1 MDRGAWWA
9 AVHGVSKS
17 QTWLSYCT
25 FTFHFYALEK
35 EMATHSSVLAW
46 RIPGMGLHRVRH
58 DWSDL
63 AVVVAAVPEL
73 ALCLLASLSDSVLP
87 RTVLILSLSYPIQG
101 APFTSDSTAWK
112 SCSVQL
118 SRSFNCFS
126 GFFAPNYPFNFWL
139 FFTVSKDLHCL
150 KNNLCRNSY
159 FTSQRNTSWKKFLKV
174 PALASKAWVRSRL
187 L

>member
-1 MDRGAWWA
+1 MDRGAWCA
-9 AVHGVSKS
+9 AVPGVSKS
-17 QTWLSYCT
+17 ETWLSYFT

-58 DWSDL
+58 DCSDL
-63 AVVVAAVPEL
+63 AVAVAAVPEL
-73 ALCLLASLSDSVLP
+73 ACVSWHPSLIQSCPRQFSSFLSLILFRVLP
-87 RTVLILSLSYPIQG
+87 SLLTQQPENTAVFSYLGLLIVSQ
-101 APFTSDSTAWK
+101 F
-112 SCSVQL
+112 
-118 SRSFNCFS
+118 
-126 GFFAPNYPFNFWL
+126 FFAPNKPFNFWL

-159 FTSQRNTSWKKFLKV
+159 FTSQRNISWKKFLKV

-187 L
+187 R